1 MPSTFGG
8 FWVHRD
14 QQGTHVVLSIPRG
27 VEAANVQRVQ
37 YSGPRVIMPERVAD
51 FDQWLDDRQRE
62 GFVLNNVA

>member
-14 QQGTHVVLSIPRG
+14 QLGAHVVLSIPRG
-27 VEAANVQRVQ
+27 VEAVNVQRMQ

-51 FDQWLDDRQRE
+51 FDKWLAERQQE